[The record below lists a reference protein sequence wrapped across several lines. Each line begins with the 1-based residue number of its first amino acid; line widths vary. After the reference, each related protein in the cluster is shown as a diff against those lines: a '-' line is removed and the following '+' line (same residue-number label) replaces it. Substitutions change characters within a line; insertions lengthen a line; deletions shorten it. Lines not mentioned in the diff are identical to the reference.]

1 MSEESE
7 IKDVVELSDKLYRQR
22 ANKTM
27 HHLDGHI
34 KQLEWANTYSSDV
47 VKDLC
52 KVFGRD
58 ALVFEDCEEALGK
71 FFDSVFNLKARIKS
85 LQNEASKFNK
95 IIHADRDDYSREI
108 YGEDGLEKLA
118 DKRGTLSDNS
128 GYYYREEVEV

>member
-7 IKDVVELSDKLYRQR
+7 ITALLKLSDKLYRQR

-27 HHLDGHI
+27 QHLDGHI
-34 KQLEWANTYSSDV
+34 RELQWANTYTSDV
-47 VKDLC
+47 VRALC

-58 ALVFEDCEEALGK
+58 ALVFEDVELEVGK
-71 FFDSVFNLKARIKS
+71 LFDSVFSLKAKIKL

-95 IIHADRDDYSREI
+95 IIHADRDDYSRKI

-118 DKRGTLSDNS
+118 DKRSTLIDNS